1 MTQKYTAIVTGASSG
16 IGRAISEKLGV
27 LGYEVFGIGR
37 RFDTEE
43 DRDIAGVL
51 QYEND
56 LKNAIFHPIICDL
69 TDTDKLCA
77 IVKQITSEHTVKVL
91 VNNAGAAYYGL
102 HEELNPK
109 KIQEMVRVNLEA
121 PLILTQQLLRT
132 LKKKRRLHY
141 QYLICHGETAK
152 SARLCLC
159 RNQSR
164 TCIVFVKPV

>member
-37 RFDTEE
+37 RFDTGE

-51 QYEND
+51 QCEND

-77 IVKQITSEHTVKVL
+77 IVKQVTSEHTVKVL

-109 KIQEMVRVNLEA
+109 KIQEMVRVNL
-121 PLILTQQLLRT
+121 
-132 LKKKRRLHY
+132 
-141 QYLICHGETAK
+141 
-152 SARLCLC
+152 
-159 RNQSR
+159 
-164 TCIVFVKPV
+164 

>member
-51 QYEND
+51 QCEND

-69 TDTDKLCA
+69 TDTDKLCS
-77 IVKQITSEHTVKVL
+77 IVKQFTLYYTL
-91 VNNAGAAYYGL
+91 NFFFNNFC
-102 HEELNPK
+102 
-109 KIQEMVRVNLEA
+109 VFFFF
-121 PLILTQQLLRT
+121 LLRPH
-132 LKKKRRLHY
+132 L
-141 QYLICHGETAK
+141 
-152 SARLCLC
+152 
-159 RNQSR
+159 
-164 TCIVFVKPV
+164 VF

>member
-109 KIQEMVRVNLEA
+109 RYRKWSV
-121 PLILTQQLLRT
+121 
-132 LKKKRRLHY
+132 
-141 QYLICHGETAK
+141 
-152 SARLCLC
+152 
-159 RNQSR
+159 
-164 TCIVFVKPV
+164 

>member
-77 IVKQITSEHTVKVL
+77 IVKHI
-91 VNNAGAAYYGL
+91 GA
-102 HEELNPK
+102 
-109 KIQEMVRVNLEA
+109 
-121 PLILTQQLLRT
+121 
-132 LKKKRRLHY
+132 
-141 QYLICHGETAK
+141 HGK
-152 SARLCLC
+152 SPC
-159 RNQSR
+159 Q
-164 TCIVFVKPV
+164 

>member
-121 PLILTQQLLRT
+121 PLILTQQ
-132 LKKKRRLHY
+132 
-141 QYLICHGETAK
+141 
-152 SARLCLC
+152 
-159 RNQSR
+159 
-164 TCIVFVKPV
+164 